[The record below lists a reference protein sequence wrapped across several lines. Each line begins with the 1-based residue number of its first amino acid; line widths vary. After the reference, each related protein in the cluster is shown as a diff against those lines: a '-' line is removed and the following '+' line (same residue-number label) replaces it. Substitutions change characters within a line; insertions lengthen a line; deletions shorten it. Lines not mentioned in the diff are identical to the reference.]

1 MIIII
6 GMIQV
11 SNKNDEKSTFNNND
25 ELIMKIFSNI
35 IGLQIRKALE
45 YSQYVLYKIRL
56 KKLMHVIL

>member
-1 MIIII
+1 
-6 GMIQV
+6 MIQV

>member
-45 YSQYVLYKIRL
+45 YSQYVLYKITNKSQVFFGL
-56 KKLMHVIL
+56 